1 MDKIVELIPNWSKE
15 VFGFNQG
22 TLVVLL
28 GLVILVFKLR
38 IISMMTIP
46 KIFSSLC
53 EKSPVAKQ
61 ALQGSSKA
69 LGTAIGAAILWQG
82 SAALSTSDV
91 AMMPSY
97 VGFWLPSLAQVV
109 MLIAMMVWALRL
121 TIIVQAVVEY
131 WDDDDWGG

>member
-91 AMMPSY
+91 AMM
-97 VGFWLPSLAQVV
+97 SLG
-109 MLIAMMVWALRL
+109 LRVRL
-121 TIIVQAVVEY
+121 ASQGQGAIGITAYRVRVARRRY
-131 WDDDDWGG
+131 K